1 MVDNEGEIDLFD
13 DDDDFDNL
21 SESALQELEQ
31 HAILSTQQNPLQRH
45 APAKP
50 APYPG
55 PRSNITGHPLNPTD
69 NDFEDESFELLGDE
83 GVATPV
89 EEFNSFTSRPQPGGE
104 TVQRERFRQQRHGDS
119 RMRPAPTLDRPLAH
133 HQNAQVQLPHPPQ
146 DGRYHG
152 VPARPDQMM
161 VDQPSQQ
168 VNIQQ
173 GGGPGVRLEEL
184 LKERDQLAKELL
196 AANEAVSMQK
206 GEISI
211 IRANAEKENKV
222 YDRQL
227 IALKRSIEEETTKHH
242 AAMDAMGEKNRQLTT
257 RYQFLQQEHHQEV
270 QDLKA
275 LKQRLKDRPE
285 AEQQSTITLTPKRG
299 MAGSLRDGFEDDD
312 IMLLSPSKSAR
323 RSKPSTPTAANKRK
337 RKAGGTSPVKSL
349 PLRLSGPETLDMP
362 PPRLPVSQ
370 SADRAAIILRKDARA
385 ERDLHFFQKILDY
398 RAKPSRD
405 MLLERLMM
413 FSLPS
418 RPSKKFSNILL
429 EGIARMKD
437 KRVASDLLQIFIDL
451 WSKSIKEQ
459 YYQPISLLMEVV
471 SYIIENEMFVL
482 DKENITVLV
491 PLMRSSIALNA
502 EKRFKHSPVNHSSFG
517 KFSATPQ
524 SVLIHEVDGTAC
536 LELLL
541 TVAYTVSDEPE
552 LIDLFWRLM
561 DPEFLLMMLNSWQ
574 PISDITLN
582 LRLLATSIFAN
593 TFGSIASTPEEQEKI
608 EHWIINRVCWLLWE
622 TPKVDEG
629 LPPNSRQQLC
639 QLRLEVMEL
648 LTQIAITSSPYPH
661 DDPNHHG
668 SLLIASDAHA
678 IARIVR
684 SLYDE
689 VAAMYLL
696 TPTHALHAEIV
707 NRGIRVLYHVL
718 TMHSTSIDLQEKLS
732 LINGGVHKHR
742 VVLTRLA
749 FSQGFYIDRLI
760 TDETVAMATSL
771 LEESVTPD
779 EADELIEAFPG
790 FRGRSTDSQSQ
801 NQNQNQDQDQD
812 PDPEAMDV
820 DDG

>member
-1 MVDNEGEIDLFD
+1 MNGMVDNEDEIDLF

-31 HAILSTQQNPLQRH
+31 NAILSTQQKPLQIH
-45 APAKP
+45 AVSKP
-50 APYPG
+50 TFHPK
-55 PRSNITGHPLNPTD
+55 PRSNIASHLLNPTE
-69 NDFEDESFELLGDE
+69 NYSEDESFELLGDD

-89 EEFNSFTSRPQPGGE
+89 EEYNAFPPRPQTGGE
-104 TVQRERFRQQRHGDS
+104 TAQREQFRQQRYGDNRLGS
-119 RMRPAPTLDRPLAH
+119 AQNVDRLLTPQQRASVQTLA
-133 HQNAQVQLPHPPQ
+133 A

-152 VPARPDQMM
+152 VPTRPDRMM
-161 VDQPSQQ
+161 LDEPFPRVDMP
-168 VNIQQ
+168 Q
-173 GGGPGVRLEEL
+173 GDDSAAFRARIEGL
-184 LKERDQLAKELL
+184 LRERDQLATSLQI
-196 AANEAVSMQK
+196 ANDAVSMQK

-222 YDRQL
+222 FDRQ
-227 IALKRSIEEETTKHH
+227 INSLKKSIEEEAAKHK
-242 AAMDAMGEKNRQLTT
+242 AAMEAISEKNRQLTT
-257 RYQFLQQEHHQEV
+257 RYQFLQQEHNQEV
-270 QDLKA
+270 QDIKA

-285 AEQQSTITLTPKRG
+285 AEQQSNISSTPKRG
-299 MAGSLRDGFEDDD
+299 MAGSLRDGFDDD
-312 IMLLSPSKSAR
+312 EIMLLSPSRSAR
-323 RSKPSTPTAANKRK
+323 KSKPSTPTAANKRK
-337 RKAGGTSPVKSL
+337 RKAGGTSPVKAL
-349 PLRLSGPETLDMP
+349 PLRLSGPDPLDMP
-362 PPRLPVSQ
+362 PSRLPVDQ
-370 SADRAAIILRKDARA
+370 PENQAAIIVRKDPRS
-385 ERDLHFFQKILDY
+385 ERDLHFLQTMLDY
-398 RAKPSRD
+398 RVKTTRD
-405 MLLERLMM
+405 ILLESLMK

-418 RPSKKFSNILL
+418 RPSKAFSNILL
-429 EGIARMKD
+429 EGIARFKGN
-437 KRVASDLLQIFIDL
+437 RVAYDFLQMFIDL
-451 WSKSIKEQ
+451 WFRSIKEQ
-459 YYQPISLLMEVV
+459 YYQPVSLLMEVV
-471 SYIIENEMFVL
+471 SHIIEVEMFVL
-482 DKENITVLV
+482 DKEILSTLV
-491 PLMRSSIALNA
+491 PLLQASIALNA

-517 KFSATPQ
+517 KFRATPQ
-524 SVLIHEVDGTAC
+524 SVLIQEINGTAC
-536 LELLL
+536 LDLLL
-541 TVAYTVSDEPE
+541 AVAYTISDEPE

-561 DPEFLLMMLNSWQ
+561 DPEFVLMMLNAWQ
-574 PISDITLN
+574 PISDITVN
-582 LRLLATSIFAN
+582 LRLLATSIFSN
-593 TFGSIASTPEEQEKI
+593 TFGNIASTPEEQEKI

-629 LPPNSRQQLC
+629 LPPNTTQQLC

-648 LTQIAITSSPYPH
+648 LTRIAITSSPYPH
-661 DDPNHHG
+661 DDPSHHG

-718 TMHSTSIDLQEKLS
+718 TMHSASIDLQEKLS

-790 FRGRSTDSQSQ
+790 FKGRSSQ
-801 NQNQNQDQDQD
+801 NYS
-812 PDPEAMDV
+812 ETMDV
-820 DDG
+820 EET